1 VYIIY
6 SIIKHNKSIIINI
19 VMKQITEYRICI
31 ECLEVK
37 VPKNKPRWNKACL
50 DCYYKKTQIP
60 LNKCL
65 ISIKK

>member
-1 VYIIY
+1 
-6 SIIKHNKSIIINI
+6 
-19 VMKQITEYRICI
+19 MKQITEYRICI